1 MFAQLPAKSIDD
13 LALEEQ
19 VAQMVVV
26 RASGYLF
33 DHQIQYPAL
42 EPSAQQLQHWL
53 QVLGIG
59 GVILRGGSAGELLL
73 RCQQLQDWAKIP
85 LLIAAD
91 VEEGVGQRFAGATWF
106 PPPMA
111 IGTVAFETPKKAQQY
126 AEKMGAIT
134 AQEALAIGINWIL
147 APIVDVNNNPDNPV
161 INIRSFGETP
171 ETVSQLAAAFIR
183 GAHQYPVLTTAKHF
197 PGHGDTKTDS
207 HLDLPVLPHSPP
219 RLATIELPP
228 FKAAIAAG
236 VDTVMSAHLLIP
248 AWDSERPATL
258 SQPILTDLLRGCL
271 GFEGLVVTDALVMG
285 AIANHYGPNVAPV
298 MAVEAGADI
307 LLMPIN
313 PEEAIQ
319 SVCDAVAAG
328 RISRER
334 IRASVERIWK
344 AKAKVSPT
352 IQLESQDAGELAIQ
366 GEAAH
371 LKALTQ
377 NSRHLYEKHLYNP
390 QHSFHY
396 LAQPTALATAVQ
408 ILHDSQQIG
417 GSLPLSLEPSNNS
430 TRELRNLIVVDD
442 ALTCDFL
449 GQHTP
454 AVAIP
459 RRLGYELLVVDSHTP
474 PTREYDDYPIA
485 SRPTLLQLFIRGNPF
500 RGSAGLTPIA
510 EDWLKRLLRTNDLQA
525 LVIYGSPYAL
535 EQFLPNLPP
544 ETPYVF
550 SYGQMPEAQAIALEV
565 LFSQSLP
572 IDTFLAFL

>member
-1 MFAQLPAKSIDD
+1 MFAQISAKSIDD

-59 GVILRGGSAGELLL
+59 GVILMGGSAGEVWL
-73 RCQQLQDWAKIP
+73 RSQQLQEWAKIP

-91 VEEGVGQRFAGATWF
+91 VEEGVGQYFAGATWF

-111 IGTVAFETPKKAQQY
+111 IGTVAFETPKKAEQY

-134 AQEALAIGINWIL
+134 AQEALAIGINWML
-147 APIVDVNNNPDNPV
+147 APVVDVNNNPENPV
-161 INIRSFGETP
+161 INVRSFGETP
-171 ETVSQLAAAFIR
+171 EIVSQLACAFIR
-183 GAHQYPVLTTAKHF
+183 GAQQYPVLTTAKHF
-197 PGHGDTKTDS
+197 PGHGDTVTDS
-207 HLDLPVLPHSPP
+207 HLDLPLLPHSPP

-236 VDTVMSAHLLIP
+236 VDTVMSGHLLIP

-258 SQPILTDLLRGCL
+258 SQPILTDLLRSCL

-285 AIANHYGPNVAPV
+285 AIANHYGANVASV

-307 LLMPIN
+307 LLMPLN

-328 RISRER
+328 RISPQR

-344 AKAKVSPT
+344 AKAKVFPNIPVENPQT
-352 IQLESQDAGELAIQ
+352 KELEIQE
-366 GEAAH
+366 EATH
-371 LKALTQ
+371 LKFLTH
-377 NSRHLYEKHLYNP
+377 NFPHLYESRLYNP

-396 LAQPTALATAVQ
+396 LAQPAAVNTAVQ
-408 ILHDSQQIG
+408 ILHDSQQMG
-417 GSLPLSLEPSNNS
+417 GSLPLSLEATDNNS
-430 TRELRNLIVVDD
+430 RKLRNLIVVDD
-442 ALTCDFL
+442 ALTCHFL
-449 GQHTP
+449 GRHTP
-454 AVAIP
+454 ALAVP
-459 RRLGYELLVVDSHTP
+459 RQLGYELRLVDRHTP
-474 PTREYDDYPIA
+474 PTREDDDDFIG
-485 SRPTLLQLFIRGNPF
+485 SQPTLLQLFIRGNPF
-500 RGSAGLTPIA
+500 RGSAWLTPVA
-510 EDWLKRLLRTNDLQA
+510 ESWLKRLLRTNDLQA

-535 EQFLPNLPP
+535 EQFLPNLSP

-565 LFSQSLP
+565 LFSPPLP
-572 IDTFLAFL
+572 IDTFLTFV